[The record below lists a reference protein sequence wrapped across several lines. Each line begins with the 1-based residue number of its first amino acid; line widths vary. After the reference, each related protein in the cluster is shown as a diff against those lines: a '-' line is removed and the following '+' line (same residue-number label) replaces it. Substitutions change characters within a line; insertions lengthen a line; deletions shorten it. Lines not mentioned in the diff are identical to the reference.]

1 MANLPESVPA
11 THERPLHPADVA
23 LTSRGRAAPE
33 PVANDLAPGDSAWDL
48 GTKRTVIVILL
59 IAVVGVI
66 QASRPIIPMLVV
78 AGVIAYF
85 LSPIVDLAGRIHI
98 PRTITTIVLYLLLLI
113 GIVLTPV
120 LLAPVLLSQL
130 ASLNF
135 DVPTTAFRLFAW
147 LGTTISTLPDTLD
160 LFGFTVQVSGITQQI
175 EQSYRNFAFI
185 PTLAE
190 ILSYF
195 QQLISTATN
204 VVGSTAAIGVSV
216 VGGIVQAFIAILLV
230 FFLSLYLTKD
240 APDIRAYIEGLFPRS
255 YQSEWIDLLRRMGYI
270 WQAFFRGKILLSL
283 VVGTVTW
290 LALELAGMPGALILG
305 IVAGVLEI
313 VPNLGPTLAMVPAV
327 IVALIQGSPV
337 LVEYGVNNFGFALI
351 TVAIYFIIQ
360 QLENYILVPRI
371 IGDGVNLHPI
381 VVLCGVAIGFNVA
394 GVLGALFAAPV
405 IASLRVLGGYIHA
418 KLLDYPPFQQ
428 PALQAGAP
436 WTRPRPS
443 AVYRRTVT
451 GEELAARTVG
461 RRHAAAAA
469 GTHPAETAVA
479 EPAAGEPPVT
489 VVAEITQ
496 EITPRAVNELRNGDY
511 HAGSRLPES
520 SAESVSKDVNN

>member
-1 MANLPESVPA
+1 MANLPETVPA
-11 THERPLHPADVA
+11 PVERPLHPAD
-23 LTSRGRAAPE
+23 AAQTLRIRSAS
-33 PVANDLAPGDSAWDL
+33 PVDDAPAGDSSWDL
-48 GTKRTVIVILL
+48 GTKRTVMVILL

-66 QASRPIIPMLVV
+66 YAARPIIPMLVIG
-78 AGVIAYF
+78 GVIAYF
-85 LSPIVDLAGRIHI
+85 LSPVVDLAERIRV
-98 PRTITTIVLYLLLLI
+98 PRTITTIVLYLVLLV
-113 GIVLTPV
+113 GIVLTPI
-120 LLAPVLLSQL
+120 LLAPVLLAQL

-135 DVPTTAFRLFAW
+135 DVPSTAFRLFAW
-147 LGTTISTLPDTLD
+147 LGTTISTLPDTLE
-160 LFGFTVQVSGITQQI
+160 LFGFTVQVSGITEQI
-175 EQSYRNFAFI
+175 EQSYRNLAFI

-204 VVGSTAAIGVSV
+204 VVSSTAAIGVSV
-216 VGGIVQAFIAILLV
+216 VGGIVQAFITLLLI

-240 APDIRAYIEGLFPRS
+240 APSIRSYIEGLFPRS

-270 WQAFFRGKILLSL
+270 WQAFFRGQILLSL

-305 IVAGVLEI
+305 ILAGMLEI
-313 VPNLGPTLAMVPAV
+313 IPNLGPTLAMIPAV

-394 GVLGALFAAPV
+394 GILGALFAAPV

-418 KLLDYPPFQQ
+418 KLLDYPPFRQ
-428 PALQAGAP
+428 PALQAS
-436 WTRPRPS
+436 RPKPS
-443 AVYRRTVT
+443 PVYRRTVT
-451 GEELAARTVG
+451 GDELAARA
-461 RRHAAAAA
+461 RRPAPPRPE
-469 GTHPAETAVA
+469 TH
-479 EPAAGEPPVT
+479 GEPPPAT
-489 VVAEITQ
+489 DAELSAATPV
-496 EITPRAVNELRNGDY
+496 PRAPAAVQEYRNG
-511 HAGSRLPES
+511 AGERHPEPPLPETPGTITN
-520 SAESVSKDVNN
+520 ATITTETDA